1 MGAVATTVERDNRDL
16 AQGARRR
23 EAPSPVARREA
34 TASWGYLT
42 HPALLPTV
50 FAPSGQTEEPATTKE
65 VAARRA

>member
-1 MGAVATTVERDNRDL
+1 MGAVATTGERDNADL

-23 EAPSPVARREA
+23 ETPGQAVRREGA
-34 TASWGYLT
+34 ASWGYLT

-50 FAPSGQTEEPATTKE
+50 FAPGGQAVEPATTKE